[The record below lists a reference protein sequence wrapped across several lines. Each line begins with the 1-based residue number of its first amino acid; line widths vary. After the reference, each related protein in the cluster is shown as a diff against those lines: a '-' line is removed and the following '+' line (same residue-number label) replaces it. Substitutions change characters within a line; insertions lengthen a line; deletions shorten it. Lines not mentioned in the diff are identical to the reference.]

1 MRVSS
6 LGALAGVLCGLIIGA
21 NPGDAA
27 QPEMRQAPD
36 KGRPPVVR
44 PSGAPPGAKGVPA
57 RPLPARPLTDAELYR
72 LLLVLSA
79 QTRPPMDALAACY
92 PFGRPGWRD
101 CVTQR

>member
-1 MRVSS
+1 MRICS
-6 LGALAGVLCGLIIGA
+6 LGALAGVLCGLVIGA

-27 QPEMRQAPD
+27 QPEMRQAAD

-44 PSGAPPGAKGVPA
+44 PSGAPPGGKGA
-57 RPLPARPLTDAELYR
+57 PARPLTDVELYR

>member
-1 MRVSS
+1 MRVSG
-6 LGALAGVLCGLIIGA
+6 LRPVAGLLCGLA
-21 NPGDAA
+21 LAPNPGHAA
-27 QPEMRQAPD
+27 QPEMRQEADTGP
-36 KGRPPVVR
+36 PPVVR
-44 PSGAPPGAKGVPA
+44 PSGAPPGGKGA
-57 RPLPARPLTDAELYR
+57 PARPLTDAELYR

>member
-1 MRVSS
+1 MRFSS
-6 LGALAGVLCGLIIGA
+6 LGPIAGLLSGLVLG
-21 NPGDAA
+21 PGPGHAA

-44 PSGAPPGAKGVPA
+44 PLGPLPGAKGA
-57 RPLPARPLTDAELYR
+57 PARPLTDAELYR

-79 QTRPPMDALAACY
+79 QTGPPMDALAACY